1 MTEQNPTP
9 YGAPPAADPNAPDAP
24 PEATPGSDPAAQQPA
39 PLTEREGDR
48 LHPLTPFVKGWGY
61 FVVAAVAMANNEGLR
76 SNLKIAGIA
85 LAAVLVGGMLLGA
98 LSWWFTKWQ
107 LTDDAIRVDSGFLFR
122 RTRII
127 RFDRIQ
133 AIDVAQPF
141 VARLFN
147 MAELRMDVAG
157 GSRSDGKLSYFT
169 SEEAAKLRG
178 ILLVRA
184 KGKEAAE
191 EAVQPEHEPPPLLIV
206 PTGRLLGATLLSSTV
221 LGSLAGLIW
230 LIVATTVLEF
240 HVGLFAGLPLLLGVV
255 QPIWKQVVGNHKFT
269 LTESRDG
276 LRTKRGLFDLQ
287 RQTVP
292 PGRVQGLLITEPIIW
307 RRLGWSRV
315 DLDIAGV
322 VGGVSGDGE
331 EDQNGVQLL
340 PVGERN
346 EVAGVLNRVL
356 PGFDLSRIEL
366 HQAPQRVKW
375 LRPVGWR
382 YLAYGADDQVLVTQR
397 GWISRKTSVVLH
409 HKTQSVRVV
418 QGPLQRRLRVANVH
432 VDTPQGP
439 TDAVALHR
447 DVADAAHLLDA
458 QTTRAREARRTTSA
472 PAPVQTQPN
481 EPSPAGSSSSA
492 ASPADDSPAT

>member
-1 MTEQNPTP
+1 MTEPV
-9 YGAPPAADPNAPDAP
+9 APSQ
-24 PEATPGSDPAAQQPA
+24 TSQPRA
-39 PLTEREGDR
+39 EQTGER

-61 FVVAAVAMANNEGLR
+61 FVVAAFAMANNESLR
-76 SNLKIAGIA
+76 TNLTIAGIV
-85 LAAVLVGGMLLGA
+85 LGAVLVGGILLGA

-133 AIDVAQPF
+133 TIDVAQPL

-157 GSRSDGKLSYFT
+157 GSRSDGRLSYFT
-169 SEEAAKLRG
+169 YDDAANLRTT
-178 ILLVRA
+178 LLVRA
-184 KGKEAAE
+184 KGEQATERPE
-191 EAVQPEHEPPPLLIV
+191 EPRYEPPPLLVV

-240 HVGLFAGLPLLLGVV
+240 HIGLFAGLPLLLGVV

-269 LTESRDG
+269 LAETHDG
-276 LRTKRGLFDLQ
+276 LRTKRGLFDIQ

-292 PGRVQGLLITEPIIW
+292 PGRVQGLLITEPLIW
-307 RRLGWSRV
+307 RLIGWSRV

-322 VGGVSGDGE
+322 VGGVQGDDGDE
-331 EDQNGVQLL
+331 RDGAQLL
-340 PVGERN
+340 PVGQRD
-346 EVAGVLNRVL
+346 EVAGVLARVL
-356 PGFDLSRIEL
+356 PGLDLSRIEL
-366 HQAPQRVKW
+366 HRAPERAKW
-375 LRPVGWR
+375 LRPIGWR
-382 YLAYGADDQVLVTQR
+382 YLAYGADEQVLVTTR
-397 GWISRKTSVVLH
+397 GWISRRTSIVLH
-409 HKTQSVRVV
+409 HKTQSVRVQ
-418 QGPLQRRLRVANVH
+418 QGPLQRRLGLANVH

-447 DVADAAHLLDA
+447 DLGDAAELLEA
-458 QTTRAREARRTTSA
+458 QTARAREARRTASS
-472 PAPVQTQPN
+472 PVPVQTQPN
-481 EPSPAGSSSSA
+481 PPSPDGSSSSD
-492 ASPADDSPAT
+492 ASPADDSSAT

>member
-1 MTEQNPTP
+1 MTEPA
-9 YGAPPAADPNAPDAP
+9 APPPQPQ
-24 PEATPGSDPAAQQPA
+24 PEPQSQLQPQSQ
-39 PLTEREGDR
+39 PQPVPVTEREGDR

-61 FVVAAVAMANNEGLR
+61 FVVAALAMVNNEGLR
-76 SNLKIAGIA
+76 SNLRIAGFA
-85 LAAVLVGGMLLGA
+85 LLGVLVGGIALGA

-107 LTDDAIRVDSGFLFR
+107 LTEDAVRVDSGFLFR

-169 SEEAAKLRG
+169 SEDAAKLRG
-178 ILLVRA
+178 TLLVRA
-184 KGKEAAE
+184 KGREAAE
-191 EAVQPEHEPPPLLIV
+191 ETLQAPEQESPPLLVV

-230 LIVATTVLEF
+230 LIVATTVFEF

-255 QPIWKQVVGNHKFT
+255 QPIWKQVVGNHQFT
-269 LTESRDG
+269 LHETRDG

-292 PGRVQGLLITEPIIW
+292 PGRVQGLLITEPLIW
-307 RRLGWSRV
+307 RRLNWSRV

-331 EDQNGVQLL
+331 EEQNGVQLL
-340 PVGERN
+340 PVGTRT
-346 EVAGVLNRVL
+346 EVAGVLARVL
-356 PGFDLSRIEL
+356 PGFDLAQIEL
-366 HQAPQRVKW
+366 HRAPRRARW
-375 LRPVGWR
+375 LRPIGWR

-397 GWISRKTSVVLH
+397 GWVSRKTSVVLH
-409 HKTQSVRVV
+409 HKTQSVRVQ
-418 QGPLQRRLRVANVH
+418 QGPLQRRLRLANVH

-439 TDAVALHR
+439 TDAIALHR
-447 DVADAAHLLDA
+447 DPADAANLLEA

-472 PAPVQTQPN
+472 PLPVQTQPN
-481 EPSPAGSSSSA
+481 APSPAESSSSA
-492 ASPADDSPAT
+492 ASPADDSSAM